1 MSEPQLPEPTTQIM
15 GPPAGAGGTQQL
27 PTQFDDYDD
36 GFADTL
42 PVRPRA
48 RYLTPV
54 TALLMALILGG
65 VGFYVGIRVEKSQT
79 TSSAAGGRASAFARA
94 FGAGASA
101 GAGAGKTG
109 SGGAGASA
117 AGLAGRFAAAFGG
130 AGGATA
136 GSVTEVDGNTIY
148 VQEAGGNTVK
158 VKLTSATKLTKSEPV
173 SRKKIFPGDQVV
185 VSCSTAAKG
194 TVDAT
199 SVSDS
204 GSSAASSGTSTSSG
218 SSAAGGSAS
227 SAISSL
233 FGG

>member
-1 MSEPQLPEPTTQIM
+1 MSEPQLPEPTTQII

-36 GFADTL
+36 GFDDTL

-94 FGAGASA
+94 FGAGTSTST
-101 GAGAGKTG
+101 GKTG

-117 AGLAGRFAAAFGG
+117 GDLAGRFAAAFGG

-148 VQEAGGNTVK
+148 VQEADGNTVK

-173 SRKKIFPGDQVV
+173 SRKKIFPGDEVV
-185 VSCSTAAKG
+185 VSGSTAAKG

-204 GSSAASSGTSTSSG
+204 GASAASSAASTSSSSSTSG
-218 SSAAGGSAS
+218 ASAS